1 MSIILKTTNLCKS
14 FNGQTAVNNISLN
27 IERNSVYGLLGP
39 NGAGKSTTLKMITGI
54 LRPTSGSIEFD
65 GHAWKRS
72 DLNHQYMTL
81 YWWYAFLLPGAIA
94 ILCSLSHR
102 KEENAG
108 KYYSVFSMPVNLSRF
123 EFAKGIILVEKLL
136 VSAIFLALLISIS
149 NIIAPATAVYSLLH
163 SITGSIGI
171 ILASVWQIPLCLYL
185 ARKTGMFVP
194 IVLNTILGIV
204 LSTATALG
212 NTIAWWFVPYCWAA
226 KLAEPLMGIEMNG
239 TYAGN
244 CGFSIAI
251 MISISLSILLF
262 LILSYADAKDFSKG
276 R

>member
-1 MSIILKTTNLCKS
+1 MDYLKSEHLKFKRTISNKLI
-14 FNGQTAVNNISLN
+14 FIVPLITAI
-27 IERNSVYGLLGP
+27 
-39 NGAGKSTTLKMITGI
+39 
-54 LRPTSGSIEFD
+54 F
-65 GHAWKRS
+65 AWIMGGYMGY
-72 DLNHQYMTL
+72 QYMTL

-102 KEENAG
+102 K
-108 KYYSVFSMPVNLSRF
+108 
-123 EFAKGIILVEKLL
+123 VEKLL

>member
-1 MSIILKTTNLCKS
+1 MDYLKSEHLKFKRTISNKLI
-14 FNGQTAVNNISLN
+14 FIVPLITAI
-27 IERNSVYGLLGP
+27 
-39 NGAGKSTTLKMITGI
+39 
-54 LRPTSGSIEFD
+54 F
-65 GHAWKRS
+65 AW
-72 DLNHQYMTL
+72 LM
-81 YWWYAFLLPGAIA
+81 G
-94 ILCSLSHR
+94 
-102 KEENAG
+102 G
-108 KYYSVFSMPVNLSRF
+108 
-123 EFAKGIILVEKLL
+123 KLL

-244 CGFSIAI
+244 CGFSI
-251 MISISLSILLF
+251 SISLSILLF

>member
-1 MSIILKTTNLCKS
+1 MSIILKTTNICKS

-54 LRPTSGSIEFD
+54 LRPT
-65 GHAWKRS
+65 
-72 DLNHQYMTL
+72 
-81 YWWYAFLLPGAIA
+81 
-94 ILCSLSHR
+94 
-102 KEENAG
+102 
-108 KYYSVFSMPVNLSRF
+108 
-123 EFAKGIILVEKLL
+123 
-136 VSAIFLALLISIS
+136 
-149 NIIAPATAVYSLLH
+149 YSLLH

-226 KLAEPLMGIEMNG
+226 KLAEPLMGIEING
-239 TYAGN
+239 TYTGN

>member
-1 MSIILKTTNLCKS
+1 MDYLKSEHLKFKRTISNKLI
-14 FNGQTAVNNISLN
+14 FIVPLITAI
-27 IERNSVYGLLGP
+27 
-39 NGAGKSTTLKMITGI
+39 
-54 LRPTSGSIEFD
+54 F
-65 GHAWKRS
+65 AW
-72 DLNHQYMTL
+72 LMGGFMGYQYMTL

-123 EFAKGIILVEKLL
+123 EFAKGIILVGKLL

-163 SITGSIGI
+163 SIAGSIGI
-171 ILASVWQIPLCLYL
+171 ILASVWQISLCLYL
-185 ARKTGMFVP
+185 ARKTGLFLP
-194 IVLNTILGIV
+194 IVLNTVLGIFMPI
-204 LSTATALG
+204 ALG
-212 NTIAWWFVPYCWAA
+212 NTVVWWLVPYCYAA
-226 KLAEPLMGIEMNG
+226 KLAEPLMGIELNG
-239 TYAGN
+239 TFEGN
-244 CGFSIAI
+244 CGFSITVL
-251 MISISLSILLF
+251 ISIVLSILLF

>member
-1 MSIILKTTNLCKS
+1 
-14 FNGQTAVNNISLN
+14 
-27 IERNSVYGLLGP
+27 
-39 NGAGKSTTLKMITGI
+39 
-54 LRPTSGSIEFD
+54 
-65 GHAWKRS
+65 
-72 DLNHQYMTL
+72 
-81 YWWYAFLLPGAIA
+81 
-94 ILCSLSHR
+94 
-102 KEENAG
+102 
-108 KYYSVFSMPVNLSRF
+108 MPVNLSRF

-212 NTIAWWFVPYCWAA
+212 NTIAWWFVPYCWEA

-262 LILSYADAKDFSKG
+262 LILSYADIKAVFCNGATSHKLYMKYCYPSTKRAAVKLPSTSPANAAWSEDRLTAAWKEEIYKYIMTKA
-276 R
+276 